1 MTTNIRSRPLLT
13 RERMQP
19 PEDGAPLTIEGY
31 FVVFDQPYDDGWG
44 TIEYVDR
51 HAFDNCDLSDV
62 RALVDHDTSRVL
74 GRSCD
79 HVHTLTMEIDNVGL
93 YGIIQVN
100 PSDQDAMN
108 CRARTLRG
116 DVDQASFGFEE
127 YKTEWTDNPDGTR
140 KKVIKEIS
148 KLWEISVCTFPAYE
162 ATAVSARSKI
172 TQSRAERESARYRD
186 YLKRRL
192 HHAQK

>member
-1 MTTNIRSRPLLT
+1 MSTNIRTRPMMR
-13 RERMQP
+13 REQP
-19 PEDGAPLTIEGY
+19 KEQPDGGPLTIEGY
-31 FVVFDQPYDDGWG
+31 FVVFNQPYDDGWG
-44 TIEYVDR
+44 TVEYVDP
-51 HAFDNCDLSDV
+51 HAFDNCDMSDV

-79 HVHTLTMEIDNVGL
+79 HVNTLQIEIDDVGL

-100 PSDQDAMN
+100 PEDQDAMN

-127 YKTEWTDNPDGTR
+127 YETDWTDNADGTR
-140 KKVIKEIS
+140 KKVIKGIR

-162 ATAVSARSKI
+162 ATAVAARNKNSPN
-172 TQSRAERESARYRD
+172 RAERESARYRD

-192 HHAQK
+192 NNGKK

>member
-1 MTTNIRSRPLLT
+1 MPRNENQLKASLRVKESELT
-13 RERMQP
+13 RARLALRSAMKKRADLE
-19 PEDGAPLTIEGY
+19 ALI
-31 FVVFDQPYDDGWG
+31 DD
-44 TIEYVDR
+44 
-51 HAFDNCDLSDV
+51 
-62 RALVDHDTSRVL
+62 
-74 GRSCD
+74 
-79 HVHTLTMEIDNVGL
+79 VGL

-172 TQSRAERESARYRD
+172 AQSRAERESARYRD

>member
-1 MTTNIRSRPLLT
+1 MTTNIRTRPLLM
-13 RERMQP
+13 REHLQP
-19 PEDGAPLTIEGY
+19 PADGAPLTIEGY
-31 FVVFDQPYDDGWG
+31 FVVFNQPYDDGWG
-44 TIEYVDR
+44 TVEYVDP
-51 HAFDNCDLSDV
+51 HAFDGCDMSDV

-79 HVHTLTMEIDNVGL
+79 HVHTLQIEIDDIGL
-93 YGIIQVN
+93 YGIIEVN
-100 PSDQDAMN
+100 PEDQDAMN

-127 YKTEWTDNPDGTR
+127 YEADWTDNVDGTR
-140 KKVIKEIS
+140 KKVIKGIR

-162 ATAVSARSKI
+162 ATAVAARNKN
-172 TQSRAERESARYRD
+172 TPSRAEQESARYRD

-192 HHAQK
+192 NYAQK